1 MKKAIALIELIF
13 AIVVI
18 GITLIVVPNLIKT
31 ATKASSQ
38 AVTQEAVSNAV
49 SHMNLILSSFWDE
62 QSTNPKY
69 SNPILYVK
77 NGDTQLNEATD
88 TNGNLIGRR
97 IGSPKT
103 TSRRFATDING
114 NKLKATEP
122 INFGLDNNETEPDD
136 IDDFNNMARTLVN
149 IENTTATQ
157 GDYKDTT
164 LTLSS
169 TVSYISDQTNYNQV
183 TINFNPFGATSAQ
196 STNIKEIT
204 VRLISPND
212 PSKTV
217 ILKGFSCN
225 IGSSKIKERVF

>member
-1 MKKAIALIELIF
+1 MKRAIALIELIF

-18 GITLIVVPNLIKT
+18 GITLISVPNLIKT
-31 ATKASSQ
+31 TTKASSQ
-38 AVTQEAVSNAV
+38 AITQEAVSNAV

-62 QSTNPKY
+62 QATNPKY

-77 NGDTQLNEATD
+77 GGDSQLNEATD
-88 TNGNLIGRR
+88 TNGNLLGRR
-97 IGSPKT
+97 VGSPKT
-103 TSRRFATDING
+103 TSRRFATDISG

-122 INFGLDNNETEPDD
+122 INFGFDNNETEPDD
-136 IDDFNNMARTLVN
+136 VDDFNNLTRNLVN
-149 IENTTATQ
+149 IENTSATQ

-169 TVSYISDQTNYNQV
+169 SVTYISDNANYNQT
-183 TINFNPFGATSAQ
+183 TINFNPFGINSAQ

-204 VRLISPND
+204 VTLTSPND
-212 PSKTV
+212 PDKTI

-225 IGSSKIKERVF
+225 IGSAKIKERVF